1 MLYLLDLG
9 IKFLTLPE
17 NKNKI
22 YKAVPKNGNHNKQ
35 KNLAVYWMGS
45 IASNTEK
52 NYFAQFKT
60 FIMPN
65 SFKKIHPK
73 TVRVII
79 KKQKQKQKLS
89 TWFWGSIG
97 VFIFRLLWI
106 LEFK

>member
-1 MLYLLDLG
+1 
-9 IKFLTLPE
+9 
-17 NKNKI
+17 
-22 YKAVPKNGNHNKQ
+22 
-35 KNLAVYWMGS
+35 MGS

-89 TWFWGSIG
+89 T
-97 VFIFRLLWI
+97 
-106 LEFK
+106 